1 MSISIGNYRD
11 VQQHDPNTR
20 VFKCSRGSPVGNP
33 FPMKNES
40 MRDIVCDNYE
50 NWFKSQIVANDSGSA
65 GDPHFGGYVLEM
77 VNAAREGDIKLMCWC
92 APKRCHCETIKE
104 YIENE
109 L

>member
-1 MSISIGNYRD
+1 MSITIGNYRD
-11 VQQHDPNTR
+11 AQRHDPSTR
-20 VFKCSRGSPVGNP
+20 VFKCSRGSAVGNP

-50 NWFKSQIVANDSGSA
+50 NWFKDQIVAQ
-65 GDPHFGGYVLEM
+65 DPHFDMQMQMM